1 LFPWAA
7 FAATIAGLCAAT
19 ARPEEPV
26 RLAAPRG
33 SREGSM
39 TSEVVL
45 MNRQAVAMAADS
57 AVTISGDRYLKT
69 YQSVDKLFPL
79 VDGQPVAVMIY
90 NNAEIMSTPWETV
103 ISLYREQ
110 ARGRPLDTISAYAE
124 DFMEFLSGNPDLFPA
139 EHQDTEFFKV
149 VAVIYTV
156 LAEEFDYQ
164 VQKFQQSNAGQVRDH
179 VSAMFEFVVGQLHA
193 DYQRCADDTPRGEL
207 SCYPG
212 GMGEQIRRR
221 YGNEIDQLIESLLGS
236 LKNEYTGLTISESTR
251 TRLREIAVF
260 AVTKDAFFEH
270 YTGVVFAGFGARE
283 KFPSM
288 RSYLTSSVILGILK
302 RKRDR
307 EADIGADS
315 GPVFQPFAQDR
326 MIRTFLTG
334 MDQHLRMF
342 VFGETLKLSSGLVT
356 DIVSRTPNIT
366 DAQRNTIYND
376 YSQNNLRHALH
387 EFFRSVDNYQYA
399 VHTRPILRAIN
410 SLPKKELG
418 ETAASLIKLNS
429 FQQKVMNSVETV
441 GGPIDVAVISRNSGL
456 EWTREKA
463 EL

>member
-1 LFPWAA
+1 
-7 FAATIAGLCAAT
+7 
-19 ARPEEPV
+19 
-26 RLAAPRG
+26 
-33 SREGSM
+33 M

-79 VDGQPVAVMIY
+79 VDGQPIAVMIY

-110 ARGRPLDTISAYAE
+110 SRGRALETVAAYAE

-139 EHQDTEFFKV
+139 DHQDTEFFKM
-149 VAVIYTV
+149 VAVVFTV
-156 LAEEFDYQ
+156 IAEEFDYQ
-164 VQKFQQSNAGQVRDH
+164 VEQFKNSNAGRPTDH
-179 VSAMFEFVVGQLHA
+179 LSAIFEYVVGQVHA
-193 DYQRCADDTPRGEL
+193 DYQRYPDDSPRADLP
-207 SCYPG
+207 CFPA
-212 GMGEQIRRR
+212 GMAEQVRRR
-221 YGNEIDQLIESLLGS
+221 YASEIEQLLDSLLGS
-236 LKNEYTGLTISESTR
+236 LRNEYSGLSINEATKAK
-251 TRLREIAVF
+251 LREIGVF

-270 YTGVVFAGFGARE
+270 YTGVVFAGFGSRE

-307 EADIGADS
+307 AADINADS

-342 VFGETLKLSSGLVT
+342 IFSESLKLSMGLVT
-356 DIVSRTPNIT
+356 DVVSRAPNLS
-366 DAQRNTIYND
+366 DAQRDKIFKD
-376 YSQNNLRHALH
+376 YSQNNLQHALH
-387 EFFRSVDNYQYA
+387 EFFKSIDNYQYA
-399 VHTRPILRAIN
+399 VHTRPILRAVN

-429 FQQKVMNSVETV
+429 FQQKVMHSIETV
-441 GGPIDVAVISRNSGL
+441 GGPIDVAVITRNGGL
-456 EWTREKA
+456 EWSREKP

>member
-1 LFPWAA
+1 
-7 FAATIAGLCAAT
+7 
-19 ARPEEPV
+19 
-26 RLAAPRG
+26 
-33 SREGSM
+33 M

-57 AVTISGDRYLKT
+57 AVTISGERYLKT
-69 YQSVDKLFPL
+69 YNSADKLFPL
-79 VDGQPVAVMIY
+79 VENQPVAVMIY

-110 ARGRPLDTISAYAE
+110 SRGRPLDTVAAYAD
-124 DFMEFLSGNPDLFPA
+124 DFMEFISGNPDLFPA
-139 EHQDTEFFKV
+139 DHQDTEFFKV
-149 VAVIYTV
+149 VAVVYTV

-164 VQKFQQSNAGQVRDH
+164 VQQFQQAHRGGVHDH
-179 VSAMFEFVVGQLHA
+179 ISSIFEFVVGELHA
-193 DYQRCADDTPRGEL
+193 DYQRCPDDSPRGDL
-207 SCYPG
+207 PCFPK
-212 GMGEQIRRR
+212 GMAEQVRRR
-221 YGNEIDQLIESLLGS
+221 YGGEIDQLIQSLVGS
-236 LKNEYTGLTISESTR
+236 LKSEYHGLSVSEETMN
-251 TRLREIAVF
+251 RLRDIAVF
-260 AVTKDAFFEH
+260 AVVKDAFFEH
-270 YTGVVFAGFGARE
+270 YTGVVFAGFGAKE

-288 RSYLTSSVILGILK
+288 RSYLASSVVLGILK

-307 EADIGADS
+307 QADIGADS

-334 MDQHLRMF
+334 MDQYLRMF
-342 VFGETLKLSSGLVT
+342 VYSETLKLSRGLVA
-356 DIVSRTPNIT
+356 DIVGRTPNLS
-366 DAQRNTIYND
+366 DAQKNAIFRD
-376 YSQNNLRHALH
+376 YSSNNLAVAVN

-429 FQQKVMNSVETV
+429 FQQKVMHSVETV
-441 GGPIDVAVISRNSGL
+441 GGPIDVAVITRNGGL
-456 EWTREKA
+456 EWKREKA

>member
-1 LFPWAA
+1 
-7 FAATIAGLCAAT
+7 
-19 ARPEEPV
+19 
-26 RLAAPRG
+26 
-33 SREGSM
+33 M
-39 TSEVVL
+39 TSEIVL

-110 ARGRPLDTISAYAE
+110 ARGRPLATVSAYAE

-149 VAVIYTV
+149 VAVVFTI

-164 VQKFQQSNAGQVRDH
+164 VQKFQQSKAGSVRDH
-179 VSAMFEFVVGQLHA
+179 LSAMFEFVVGQLHA
-193 DYQRCADDTPRGEL
+193 DYQQCADDTPRGDL
-207 SCYPG
+207 SCFPG
-212 GMGEQIRRR
+212 GMSEQVRRR
-221 YGNEIDQLIESLLGS
+221 YGNEIDQLIDSLLGS
-236 LKNEYTGLTISESTR
+236 LRNEYSGLAFSEETKG
-251 TRLREIAVF
+251 RLREIAVF

-307 EADIGADS
+307 QADISADS

-342 VFGETLKLSSGLVT
+342 IYGETLKLSSGLVT
-356 DIVSRTPNIT
+356 DVVSNTPNLT
-366 DAQRNTIYND
+366 DAQRNTIYQN

-429 FQQKVMNSVETV
+429 FQQKVMNSIETV
-441 GGPIDVAVISRNSGL
+441 GGPIDVAVITRNGGL
-456 EWTREKA
+456 EWKREKA
-463 EL
+463 QL

>member
-1 LFPWAA
+1 
-7 FAATIAGLCAAT
+7 
-19 ARPEEPV
+19 
-26 RLAAPRG
+26 
-33 SREGSM
+33 M

-45 MNRQAVAMAADS
+45 MIRQAVAMAADS

-110 ARGRPLDTISAYAE
+110 ARGRALDTVQAYAE
-124 DFMEFLSGNPDLFPA
+124 DFMEFLSGNPDLFPP

-149 VAVIYTV
+149 VAVVFTV

-164 VQKFQQSNAGQVRDH
+164 VQKYQQSKSGQLRDQI
-179 VSAMFEFVVGQLHA
+179 SAMFEFVVGQLHA
-193 DYQRCADDTPRGEL
+193 DYQRCADDSSRADLTCFPT
-207 SCYPG
+207 
-212 GMGEQIRRR
+212 GMGEQVRRR
-221 YGNEIDQLIESLLGS
+221 YGGEIEQLIGSLLQS
-236 LKNEYTGLTISESTR
+236 LKNDHPGLVVSEATKSM
-251 TRLREIAVF
+251 LREIAVF

-307 EADIGADS
+307 EAAINSES

-334 MDQHLRMF
+334 MDQYLRMF
-342 VFGETLKLSSGLVT
+342 IYGETLKLTTDVVT
-356 DIVSRTPNIT
+356 EVVRRAPNLS
-366 DAQRNTIYND
+366 DAQRNAMFKD
-376 YSQNNLRHALH
+376 YSENNLGHALH
-387 EFFRSVDNYQYA
+387 AFFRSVDSYQYA

-429 FQQKVMNSVETV
+429 FQQKVMHSVETV
-441 GGPIDVAVISRNSGL
+441 GGPIDVAVITRNGGL
-456 EWTREKA
+456 EWKREKA
-463 EL
+463 QL

>member
-1 LFPWAA
+1 
-7 FAATIAGLCAAT
+7 
-19 ARPEEPV
+19 
-26 RLAAPRG
+26 
-33 SREGSM
+33 M
-39 TSEVVL
+39 TSEIVL

-110 ARGRPLDTISAYAE
+110 ARGRPLATVSAYAE

-149 VAVIYTV
+149 VAVVFTI

-164 VQKFQQSNAGQVRDH
+164 VQKFQQSKAGSVRDH
-179 VSAMFEFVVGQLHA
+179 LSAMFEFVVGQLHA
-193 DYQRCADDTPRGEL
+193 DYQQCADDTPRGDL
-207 SCYPG
+207 SCFPG
-212 GMGEQIRRR
+212 GMSEQVRRR
-221 YGNEIDQLIESLLGS
+221 YGNEIDQLIDSLLGS
-236 LKNEYTGLTISESTR
+236 LRNEYSGLAFSEETKG
-251 TRLREIAVF
+251 RLREVAVF

-307 EADIGADS
+307 QADISADS

-342 VFGETLKLSSGLVT
+342 IYGETLKLSSGLVT
-356 DIVSRTPNIT
+356 DVVSNTPNLT
-366 DAQRNTIYND
+366 DAQRNTIYQN

-429 FQQKVMNSVETV
+429 FQQKVMNSIETV
-441 GGPIDVAVISRNSGL
+441 GGPIDVAVITRNGGL
-456 EWTREKA
+456 EWKREKA
-463 EL
+463 QL

>member
-1 LFPWAA
+1 
-7 FAATIAGLCAAT
+7 
-19 ARPEEPV
+19 
-26 RLAAPRG
+26 
-33 SREGSM
+33 M

-69 YQSVDKLFPL
+69 YNSVDKRFPL
-79 VDGQPVAVMIY
+79 VDGQPIAVMIY

-110 ARGRPLDTISAYAE
+110 ARGRSLDTVAAYAD

-139 EHQDTEFFKV
+139 EHQDTEFFKI
-149 VAVIYTV
+149 VAVVYTV

-164 VQKFQQSNAGQVRDH
+164 VQKFQQAHAGGVRDH
-179 VSAMFEFVVGQLHA
+179 VGSIFEFVVGEMHA
-193 DYQRCADDTPRGEL
+193 DYQRCPDDSPRGDL
-207 SCYPG
+207 PCFPK
-212 GMGEQIRRR
+212 GMAEQVRRR
-221 YGNEIDQLIESLLGS
+221 YGGEIDQLIHSLTGS
-236 LKNEYTGLTISESTR
+236 LKNEYPGLSVSEETVG
-251 TRLREIAVF
+251 RLREIAVF
-260 AVTKDAFFEH
+260 AVVKDAFFEH
-270 YTGVVFAGFGARE
+270 YTGVVFAGFGAKE

-288 RSYLTSSVILGILK
+288 RSYLASSVVLGILK

-307 EADIGADS
+307 QADIGADS

-342 VFGETLKLSSGLVT
+342 VYSETLKLSRGLVA
-356 DIVSRTPNIT
+356 DIVGRTPNLN
-366 DAQRNTIYND
+366 DAQKNAIFRD
-376 YSQNNLRHALH
+376 YSNNNLAAAVN

-429 FQQKVMNSVETV
+429 FQQKVMHSVETV
-441 GGPIDVAVISRNSGL
+441 GGPIDVAVITRNGGL
-456 EWTREKA
+456 EWKREKA

>member
-1 LFPWAA
+1 
-7 FAATIAGLCAAT
+7 
-19 ARPEEPV
+19 
-26 RLAAPRG
+26 
-33 SREGSM
+33 M

-110 ARGRPLDTISAYAE
+110 ARGRPLDTVDAYAE

-139 EHQDTEFFKV
+139 DHQDTEFFKV
-149 VAVIYTV
+149 VAVVFTV
-156 LAEEFDYQ
+156 IAEEFDNQ
-164 VQKFQQSNAGQVRDH
+164 IAKFQQTNAGALRDH
-179 VSAMFEFVVGQLHA
+179 LSAIFEYIVGQLHA
-193 DYQRCADDTPRGEL
+193 DYQQNPDGSPRPNL
-207 SCYPG
+207 ACYPQ
-212 GMGEQIRRR
+212 GMDEQVRRR
-221 YGNEIDQLIESLLGS
+221 YGNEISQLIDSLIQS
-236 LKNEYTGLTISESTR
+236 LKNEFPGLSVSEATR
-251 TRLREIAVF
+251 TRLQEIAVF

-283 KFPSM
+283 KFPAM

-307 EADIGADS
+307 EAGINSDS

-326 MIRTFLTG
+326 MIRTFLSG
-334 MDQHLRMF
+334 MDPYLRMF
-342 VFGETLKLSSGLVT
+342 MYGETLKLSTGLVR
-356 DIVSRTPNIT
+356 DIVERTPNLS
-366 DAQRNTIYND
+366 DAQRGAIFKD
-376 YSQNNLRHALH
+376 YSKNNLSHALH
-387 EFFRSVDNYQYA
+387 AYFQSIDQYQYA

-429 FQQKVMNSVETV
+429 FQQKVMHSIETV
-441 GGPIDVAVISRNSGL
+441 GGPIDVAVITRNGGL
-456 EWTREKA
+456 EWTREKPS
-463 EL
+463 L

>member
-1 LFPWAA
+1 
-7 FAATIAGLCAAT
+7 
-19 ARPEEPV
+19 
-26 RLAAPRG
+26 
-33 SREGSM
+33 M

-110 ARGRPLDTISAYAE
+110 SRGRPLETVSAYAE
-124 DFMEFLSGNPDLFPA
+124 DFMEFLSGNPDLFPPD
-139 EHQDTEFFKV
+139 HQDTEYFKV
-149 VAVIYTV
+149 VAVVFSVI
-156 LAEEFDYQ
+156 AEEFDYQ
-164 VQKFQQSNAGQVRDH
+164 VQKFQQSRGGQLREH
-179 VSAMFEFVVGQLHA
+179 MSAIFEYVVGQIHS
-193 DYQRCADDTPRGEL
+193 DYQRYGDDSPRAEL
-207 SCYPG
+207 PCFPH

-221 YGNEIDQLIESLLGS
+221 YGGEVNQLIESLLGS
-236 LKNEYTGLTISESTR
+236 LRNEYPGLVVSDATKEK
-251 TRLREIAVF
+251 LRDIGEY

-307 EADIGADS
+307 EADINADS

-334 MDQHLRMF
+334 MDQYLRMF
-342 VFGETLKLSSGLVT
+342 IFGETLKLSSGLVT
-356 DIVSRTPNIT
+356 DIVGRTPNIS
-366 DAQRNTIYND
+366 DAQKNAIYKD
-376 YSQNNLRHALH
+376 YSQNNLRHALT
-387 EFFRSVDNYQYA
+387 EFFRSIDNYQYA

-441 GGPIDVAVISRNSGL
+441 GGPIDVAVITRNGGL
-456 EWTREKA
+456 EWTQEKPS
-463 EL
+463 L

>member
-1 LFPWAA
+1 
-7 FAATIAGLCAAT
+7 
-19 ARPEEPV
+19 
-26 RLAAPRG
+26 
-33 SREGSM
+33 M

-69 YQSVDKLFPL
+69 YQSADKLFPL
-79 VDGQPVAVMIY
+79 VDGQPIAVMIY

-110 ARGRPLDTISAYAE
+110 ARGRPLDTVEAYAE

-149 VAVIYTV
+149 VAVVYTV
-156 LAEEFDYQ
+156 IAEEFDHQ
-164 VQKFQQSNAGQVRDH
+164 VRKFQQAKAAPVREH
-179 VSAMFEFVVGQLHA
+179 LSSIFEFVVGQIHT
-193 DYQRCADDTPRGEL
+193 DYQRCPDDSPRGDL
-207 SCYPG
+207 ACFPK
-212 GMGEQIRRR
+212 GMGEQVRRR
-221 YGNEIDQLIESLLGS
+221 YGGEIEQLIDSLIQS
-236 LKNEYTGLTISESTR
+236 LRNDFPGLSVSEGTK

-270 YTGVVFAGFGARE
+270 FTGVVFAGFGARE

-307 EADIGADS
+307 EADIGSDS

-334 MDQHLRMF
+334 MDQYLRMF
-342 VFGETLKLSSGLVT
+342 IYGETLKLTNGLVS
-356 DIVSRTPNIT
+356 DIVRRAPNLT
-366 DAQRNTIYND
+366 DAQRNAIYKD
-376 YSQNNLRHALH
+376 YSQNNLAHALN
-387 EFFRSVDNYQYA
+387 EFFRSVDGYQYA
-399 VHTRPILRAIN
+399 VHTRPILRAVN

-441 GGPIDVAVISRNSGL
+441 GGPIDVAVITRNGGL
-456 EWTREKA
+456 EWKREKA